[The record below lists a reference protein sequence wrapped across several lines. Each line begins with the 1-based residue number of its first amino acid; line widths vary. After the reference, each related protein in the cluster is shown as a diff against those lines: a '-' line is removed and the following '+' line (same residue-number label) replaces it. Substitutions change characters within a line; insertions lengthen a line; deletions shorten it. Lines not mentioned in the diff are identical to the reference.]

1 MDDWIRKKWMSV
13 QLLKIAKTTE
23 IRKWNV
29 KDRKKHHIWVEV
41 QGHEYLTLLF
51 AICHLG
57 GNYLFVDFPINQ

>member
-1 MDDWIRKKWMSV
+1 MDDWIRKKVDV
-13 QLLKIAKTTE
+13 QLFKIA

-57 GNYLFVDFPINQ
+57 GNYLFVDFSINQ